1 MSAVIAL
8 LRAVNVG
15 GRTVKAAQLK
25 AAAEGLGH
33 EQVATYVNSGN
44 VVLVP
49 AGGASAADV
58 AAGLSGALA
67 TELGFDVPV
76 VARTAAE
83 WDRLVGVQPFAA
95 QARDDPAHLVVV
107 CWDDVP
113 DVAGVRAFDAS
124 RYGDEVVV
132 WHGRETY
139 AYYPHGQGRSKLTLD
154 VLSRAAGRVG
164 TARNWRT
171 VLALQGLAH
180 ERTR

>member
-15 GRTVKAAQLK
+15 GRTVKAAQLG
-25 AAAEGLGH
+25 AVAEGLGH
-33 EQVATYVNSGN
+33 EQVATYANSGN

-49 AGGASAADV
+49 AAGASAADV
-58 AAGLSGALA
+58 AAGLSQGLA
-67 TELGFDVPV
+67 DELGFDVPV

-83 WDRLVGVQPFAA
+83 WDRVVGVLPFPA
-95 QARDDPAHLVVV
+95 QAKDDPAHLVVC

-113 DVAGVRAFDAS
+113 DVASVRTFDAS

-139 AYYPHGQGRSKLTLD
+139 AYYPDGQGRSKLTLD

-164 TARNWRT
+164 TARNWNT
-171 VLALQGLAH
+171 VLALQQLAA
-180 ERTR
+180 ERAS

>member
-15 GRTVKAAQLK
+15 GRTVKAAQLR
-25 AAAEGLGH
+25 AVAEGLGH
-33 EQVATYVNSGN
+33 QQVATYVNSGN

-49 AGGASAADV
+49 AGGASASDV
-58 AAGLSGALA
+58 AAGLSHALA
-67 TELGFDVPV
+67 QECGFDVPV
-76 VARTAAE
+76 IARTTAE
-83 WDRLVGVQPFAA
+83 WDRVVGVLPFPA
-95 QARDDPAHLVVV
+95 QAREDPSHLAVV

-113 DVAGVRAFDAS
+113 DVASVREFDAS

-139 AYYPHGQGRSKLTLD
+139 AYYPHGQGRSRLTID

-164 TARNWRT
+164 TARNWNT
-171 VLALQGLAH
+171 VLALQRLAH
-180 ERTR
+180 ERDG